1 MLLDGG
7 SFTCPHP
14 PPPRP
19 MYPLAGTQSHDATFT
34 SRTVSAGAHMRDITE
49 QTMLK
54 GQRSGGGRRRDS
66 RCAVLSCDIPGAKH
80 RRRKRTRSSR
90 AKTQKNALTNNG
102 KPAPSRSHVYCTCS
116 FAILLEVGRC
126 RMLSSTYI
134 LYFFAAVGR
143 SILFQ
148 MRADRLALETFVSH
162 ERRLQYL
169 LEYQCYHTDIREQ
182 RKKGG

>member
-1 MLLDGG
+1 MLFPFIASTLRGHAIG
-7 SFTCPHP
+7 WRLFHLSP
-14 PPPRP
+14 PPTPRP
-19 MYPLAGTQSHDATFT
+19 MYPLAGTQSHDATSTVRGVGDPTGT

-143 SILFQ
+143 SILF
-148 MRADRLALETFVSH
+148 R
-162 ERRLQYL
+162 
-169 LEYQCYHTDIREQ
+169 
-182 RKKGG
+182 